1 MRAAIVRRKSDPA
14 VSFLCTLCVELFI
27 AFLAFICVPVCEG
40 QWFALF
46 TYNWFGYDM
55 NDCSCLTETISTTNR
70 LRGIPILMADEV
82 SSKLLSGLN
91 RIGLA
96 MRSAAWGDATE
107 SGLTPTQSQI
117 LAFIASRAAQN
128 PRSGDAADALG
139 ITPQTASVAI
149 AALVAKGLV
158 AKVADPSDRRAS
170 ALRLTRQGE
179 VAARVAGQWPDFL
192 MSAVQEL
199 DEAERKLFLRILIKL
214 IRRLQNDGQIVPQR
228 LCVTCVHF
236 QPNAH
241 PGNPGGPHH
250 CAYVDAPLSELD
262 LRLDCPD
269 HRAASTDAINA
280 AWASFLRVAKG

>member
-1 MRAAIVRRKSDPA
+1 M
-14 VSFLCTLCVELFI
+14 
-27 AFLAFICVPVCEG
+27 
-40 QWFALF
+40 
-46 TYNWFGYDM
+46 
-55 NDCSCLTETISTTNR
+55 ISTTNDYAW
-70 LRGIPILMADEV
+70 GESVMADEV

-117 LAFIASRAAQN
+117 LAFIAARSAQN

-158 AKVADPSDRRAS
+158 TKVPDASDRRAS
-170 ALRLTRQGE
+170 SLKLTRQGE
-179 VAARVAGQWPDFL
+179 VAARVAAQWPDFL
-192 MSAVQEL
+192 LTAVQEL
-199 DEAERKLFLRILIKL
+199 DPPERKVFLRILVKL

-241 PGNPGGPHH
+241 PQNPAGAHH
-250 CAYVDAPLSELD
+250 CNIVDAPLAELD
-262 LRLDCPD
+262 LRLDCGD
-269 HRAASTDAINA
+269 HRAATPEVANA
-280 AWASFLRVAKG
+280 AWSTFLRSAQGGKN

>member
-1 MRAAIVRRKSDPA
+1 M
-14 VSFLCTLCVELFI
+14 
-27 AFLAFICVPVCEG
+27 G
-40 QWFALF
+40 
-46 TYNWFGYDM
+46 
-55 NDCSCLTETISTTNR
+55 
-70 LRGIPILMADEV
+70 DEV
-82 SSKLLSGLN
+82 SNKLLSGLN

-117 LAFIASRAAQN
+117 LAFIAARAAQN

-158 AKVADPSDRRAS
+158 SKVPDASDRRAS
-170 ALRLTRQGE
+170 SLKLTRQGE
-179 VAARVAGQWPDFL
+179 VAARVAAQWPDFL
-192 MSAVQEL
+192 LTAVQEL
-199 DEAERKLFLRILIKL
+199 DGAERKLFLRILIKL

-241 PGNPGGPHH
+241 PNNPAGAHH
-250 CAYVDAPLSELD
+250 CGYVNAPLSDLD
-262 LRLDCPD
+262 LRLDCGD
-269 HRAASTDAINA
+269 HRPASSDVANA
-280 AWASFLRVAKG
+280 AWSTLTRVAQGGKS

>member
-1 MRAAIVRRKSDPA
+1 M
-14 VSFLCTLCVELFI
+14 
-27 AFLAFICVPVCEG
+27 G
-40 QWFALF
+40 
-46 TYNWFGYDM
+46 
-55 NDCSCLTETISTTNR
+55 
-70 LRGIPILMADEV
+70 DEV

-96 MRSAAWGDATE
+96 MRSAAWGDATL

-117 LAFIASRAAQN
+117 LAFIAARAAQN

-158 AKVADPSDRRAS
+158 AKVPDASDRRAA

-179 VAARVAGQWPDFL
+179 VAARVATQWPDFL
-192 MSAVQEL
+192 LAAVDEL
-199 DEAERKLFLRILIKL
+199 DEAERRLFLRILIKL
-214 IRRLQNDGQIVPQR
+214 IRRLQTDKHIVPQR

-241 PGNPGGPHH
+241 PGDPAGPHH
-250 CAYVDAPLSELD
+250 CAFVNAPLAETD
-262 LRLDCPD
+262 LRLDCGD
-269 HRAASTDAINA
+269 HSPATAEAANA
-280 AWASFLRVAKG
+280 AWSAFLRTAQGGRK